1 MIELDQEAI
10 RRLRALRLF
19 ENCGTPVGRDFA
31 FPHAL
36 VFDWKR
42 ASEFQD
48 TELWGEVCVEA
59 SGELTGF
66 LAKRAV
72 RYFVGEWNKLAATAN
87 ELVKEVAGSRVEEVR
102 REHRLGPL
110 FVQQVERDLGLALLE
125 HSYAFVKP
133 PVDFA
138 RRCFE
143 VYEAGHLPCGWEG
156 VWPAGQLVI
165 F

>member
-1 MIELDQEAI
+1 MMKLDQEAI

-42 ASEFQD
+42 ASELQD
-48 TELWGEVCVEA
+48 SDFWGELCIEA
-59 SGELTGF
+59 GGDLTGF
-66 LAKRAV
+66 LAKRAPQ
-72 RYFVGEWNKLAATAN
+72 YFWEWNKLAAAAN
-87 ELVKEVAGSRVEEVR
+87 ALVKDVIGRRVEEVR
-102 REHRLGPL
+102 REHGLGPL
-110 FVQQVERDLGLALLE
+110 FAQQVERDLGLALLE